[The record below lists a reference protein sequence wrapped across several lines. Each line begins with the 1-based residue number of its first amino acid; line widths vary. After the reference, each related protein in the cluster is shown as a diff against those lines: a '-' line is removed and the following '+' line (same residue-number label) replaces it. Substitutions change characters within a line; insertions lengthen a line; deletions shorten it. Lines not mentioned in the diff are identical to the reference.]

1 MFTTLMLGSG
11 LVWSLTYLLIIWQ
24 GLRDQTYG
32 MPLVAL
38 CANLSWEGIF
48 AFVHP
53 SQSIQHTVNQ
63 VWFALDV
70 VILVQ
75 LVWYGRREFPDLT
88 PATFYAV
95 CGLALATSFAAV
107 LLISAEFN
115 DWSGVYAA
123 FGQNLM
129 MSVLFITMLY
139 RRRSLRGQS
148 RGIALCKLLGT
159 GLASLAFYRY
169 TAISRRSVLL
179 PFLYLTILGYDVLY
193 LALVALQQRA
203 ALQARVAVAPA
214 PEEVGAP
221 GVGRRAG

>member
-1 MFTTLMLGSG
+1 MFTSLMLGSG

-32 MPLVAL
+32 MPHVAL
-38 CANLSWEGIF
+38 CANISWEGIF

-53 SQSIQHTVNQ
+53 AQSIQHTVNQ

-70 VILVQ
+70 VILLQ
-75 LVWYGRREFPDLT
+75 LLWYGRREFRDLA

-95 CGLALATSFAAV
+95 CGLALATSCAAV
-107 LLISAEFN
+107 LLISAEFH
-115 DWSGVYAA
+115 DWGGVYAA

-139 RRRSLRGQS
+139 RRRSVRGQS
-148 RGIALCKLLGT
+148 VGIAFCKLLGT
-159 GLASLAFYRY
+159 ALASLAFYQY

-179 PFLYLTILGYDVLY
+179 PFLYLAILGYDGLY
-193 LALVALQQRA
+193 LILVAIQQRA
-203 ALQARVAVAPA
+203 AERVQDGGAPA
-214 PEEVGAP
+214 PEPVGAE
-221 GVGRRAG
+221 VAGRQA